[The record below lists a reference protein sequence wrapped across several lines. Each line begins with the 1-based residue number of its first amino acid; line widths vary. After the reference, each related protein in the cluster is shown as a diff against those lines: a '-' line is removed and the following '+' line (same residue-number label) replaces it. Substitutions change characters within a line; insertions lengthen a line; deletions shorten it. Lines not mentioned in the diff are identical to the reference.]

1 MNLFPY
7 RDPCDLHNYYPL
19 LYFIFMLVT
28 LFPAREGRGN
38 TRKSKLVLNFFFLK
52 KKEKKTVVFKLVLVF
67 LYSPVL
73 RLITSKKKKKKKKIG
88 SKQTL
93 WVRVYMDW
101 FEKFSSLNLK
111 CRSQLNAIDMTFG

>member
-38 TRKSKLVLNFFFLK
+38 TRKSKLVLNST
-52 KKEKKTVVFKLVLVF
+52 KTGVFKLVLLF

-73 RLITSKKKKKKKKIG
+73 RLIKQGLYFVTVFGYINKYFYLLPKKKKKRV
-88 SKQTL
+88 SKH
-93 WVRVYMDW
+93 
-101 FEKFSSLNLK
+101 
-111 CRSQLNAIDMTFG
+111 CG

>member
-38 TRKSKLVLNFFFLK
+38 TRKSKLVL
-52 KKEKKTVVFKLVLVF
+52 VF

-73 RLITSKKKKKKKKIG
+73 RLIKQGLYFVTVFGYINKYFYLLPKKKKK

-111 CRSQLNAIDMTFG
+111 CRSQLNAIDMTLG